1 MDVRER
7 ILEAATALYSTVG
20 FRGTTT
26 RRIAA
31 DAGVNE
37 VTLFRHFGS
46 KEALIREV
54 ISRGWRRFA
63 FEALPDPPGDPEAEI
78 SAWALRY
85 YGLHAE
91 CAAFIR
97 TRLGEFQE
105 FPEILPTTESPPP
118 ARISAMLATYL
129 DQLQRDG
136 RMRPEVKTAPAAA
149 MLIGALFADAIT
161 RAGVVPMYGTSPDDD
176 VRQYVQIFLRGIGV
190 AG

>member
-7 ILEAATALYSTVG
+7 ILEAAAALYSTVG

-54 ISRGWRRFA
+54 ISRGWSRFC
-63 FEALPDPPGDPEAEI
+63 FEALPEQPGDPATEIAE
-78 SAWALRY
+78 WALRY

-105 FPEILPTTESPPP
+105 HPEIVPDAAAPPERM
-118 ARISAMLATYL
+118 AAVLGAYLERLQSA
-129 DQLQRDG
+129 G
-136 RMRPEVKTAPAAA
+136 RMRADVEPKRAAA
-149 MLIGALFADAIT
+149 MLIGALFADAVT
-161 RAGVVPMYGTSPDDD
+161 REGVIAMFSPDAESD
-176 VRQYVQIFLRGIGV
+176 VLGYVQIFLRGIG
-190 AG
+190 ATS

>member
-7 ILEAATALYSTVG
+7 ILEAAAAIYSAVG
-20 FRGTTT
+20 FHGTTT

-31 DAGVNE
+31 EAGVNE

-54 ISRGWRRFA
+54 ISRGWSRFEV
-63 FEALPDPPGDPEAEI
+63 EALPERPGDPEADI
-78 SAWALRY
+78 TDWALRY
-85 YGLHAE
+85 YALHAE

-105 FPEILPTTESPPP
+105 HPEILPTNETPPP
-118 ARISAMLATYL
+118 ARIAAMLAAYL
-129 DQLQRDG
+129 ERLQHEG
-136 RMRPEVKTAPAAA
+136 RMRPELKPARAAA

-161 RAGVVPMYGTSPDDD
+161 RAGVVQMYGTSPDDD

-190 AG
+190 TS

>member
-7 ILEAATALYSTVG
+7 ILEAAAALYSTVG

-46 KEALIREV
+46 KEALLREV
-54 ISRGWRRFA
+54 IRLGWHRFQLP
-63 FEALPDPPGDPEAEI
+63 ALPAEPSDPEHEI
-78 SAWALRY
+78 TTWALQY
-85 YGLHAE
+85 YTLHSE

-105 FPEILPTTESPPP
+105 HPEIIPDAAAPPERM
-118 ARISAMLATYL
+118 AAILGAYLERLQSA
-129 DQLQRDG
+129 G
-136 RMRPEVKTAPAAA
+136 RMRPDVLPKRAAA
-149 MLIGALFADAIT
+149 MLIGALFADAVT
-161 RAGVVPMYGTSPDDD
+161 RAGVIAMFSPDAEAD
-176 VRQYVQIFLRGIGV
+176 VRGYVQIFLRGIGV
-190 AG
+190 TS

>member
-7 ILEAATALYSTVG
+7 ILEAAAALYSNVG

-54 ISRGWRRFA
+54 ISHGWHRFQ
-63 FEALPDPPGDPEAEI
+63 LPSLPEQPDDPEQEI
-78 SAWALRY
+78 TEWALRY
-85 YGLHAE
+85 YALHAE
-91 CAAFIR
+91 CAPFIR

-105 FPEILPTTESPPP
+105 HPEILPTTGEAPP
-118 ARISAMLATYL
+118 ARMAGILAAYL
-129 DQLQRDG
+129 ERLQLAG
-136 RMRPEVKTAPAAA
+136 RMCPEVRPAGAAA

-161 RAGVVPMYGTSPDDD
+161 RAGVVQMYGTSPDED

-190 AG
+190 TG

>member
-7 ILEAATALYSTVG
+7 ILEAAAALYSTVG

-54 ISRGWRRFA
+54 ISRGWSRFC
-63 FEALPDPPGDPEAEI
+63 FEALPEQPGDPATEIAE
-78 SAWALRY
+78 WALRY

-105 FPEILPTTESPPP
+105 HPEILPTTEPPPP
-118 ARISAMLATYL
+118 ARIAALLAAYL
-129 DQLQRDG
+129 ERLQQEG
-136 RMRPEVKTAPAAA
+136 RMRPDIRPARAAA

-161 RAGVVPMYGTSPDDD
+161 RVGVVQMYGTSPDED

-190 AG
+190 TS